1 MRRILG
7 EYQVT
12 VNRIWEQDD
21 HVDSLEDVG
30 AEPGC
35 DHRRPVRARVQTPKD
50 LPIKFSYNPYSQK
63 KLFHLCSSYS
73 SFVCCCYKYVSVK
86 DGKDKNKKYEP
97 NRIK

>member
-12 VNRIWEQDD
+12 VNSVGEQDD
-21 HVDSLEDVG
+21 HVDSLEDDG

-50 LPIKFSYNPYSQK
+50 LPSSSPTIHTPKRNFSISILHIHY
-63 KLFHLCSSYS
+63 L
-73 SFVCCCYKYVSVK
+73 YVAVI
-86 DGKDKNKKYEP
+86 NMFL
-97 NRIK
+97 

>member
-12 VNRIWEQDD
+12 VNRIGEQDD

-35 DHRRPVRARVQTPKD
+35 DHRRPVRARVQTPSC
-50 LPIKFSYNPYSQK
+50 LEAQVFQ
-63 KLFHLCSSYS
+63 
-73 SFVCCCYKYVSVK
+73 
-86 DGKDKNKKYEP
+86 KNKYCNIEGGGL
-97 NRIK
+97 

>member
-12 VNRIWEQDD
+12 VNSVGEQDD

-35 DHRRPVRARVQTPKD
+35 DHRRPVRARVQTPSCLEAQVFQKINIVI
-50 LPIKFSYNPYSQK
+50 LREGVYNSIID
-63 KLFHLCSSYS
+63 HR
-73 SFVCCCYKYVSVK
+73 
-86 DGKDKNKKYEP
+86 GKSGILKN
-97 NRIK
+97 

>member
-12 VNRIWEQDD
+12 VNSVGEQDD

-50 LPIKFSYNPYSQK
+50 IPSNSPANLTPRRTFSI
-63 KLFHLCSSYS
+63 
-73 SFVCCCYKYVSVK
+73 SVHESI
-86 DGKDKNKKYEP
+86 YLMFYCQ
-97 NRIK
+97 

>member
-12 VNRIWEQDD
+12 VNSVGEQDD

-35 DHRRPVRARVQTPKD
+35 DHRRPVRARVQTPSC
-50 LPIKFSYNPYSQK
+50 LEAQVFQK
-63 KLFHLCSSYS
+63 INIVILREGS
-73 SFVCCCYKYVSVK
+73 
-86 DGKDKNKKYEP
+86 
-97 NRIK
+97 ITA

>member
-12 VNRIWEQDD
+12 VNSVGEQDD

-35 DHRRPVRARVQTPKD
+35 DHRRPVRARVQTPGCLKAQV
-50 LPIKFSYNPYSQK
+50 FQK
-63 KLFHLCSSYS
+63 EIF
-73 SFVCCCYKYVSVK
+73 
-86 DGKDKNKKYEP
+86 
-97 NRIK
+97 

>member
-12 VNRIWEQDD
+12 VNRVGEQDD

-35 DHRRPVRARVQTPKD
+35 DHRRPVRARVQTPSC
-50 LPIKFSYNPYSQK
+50 LEAQVFQK
-63 KLFHLCSSYS
+63 
-73 SFVCCCYKYVSVK
+73 YKYCK
-86 DGKDKNKKYEP
+86 IEGGGL
-97 NRIK
+97 